1 MDNLDAHLNSFAT
14 RCFRDVADRDYISA
28 RICYR
33 AGLISQFHW
42 AALQAFEKYYKA
54 ILLYNRIK
62 AKNIG
67 HSLSDAQKLT
77 QKAPF
82 VIRLSDISKKLLSHL
97 DDYGR
102 FRYLETSYFIR
113 GPKLVELDKA
123 VWELRRYCRVLDYDL
138 QVPGKKPKSM
148 LELEL
153 ERNEN
158 AERLPFQQF
167 YISGGKLEAI
177 LKKKTDP
184 ARAPLIWQNG
194 FYGTSRRKRVT
205 VPTHFYA
212 ENSPLF
218 LYPQLID
225 HVLEYIYIP
234 KDVVAAYRVQANN
247 LLNPDASV
255 AGAG

>member
-1 MDNLDAHLNSFAT
+1 MENLETHLNSFAT
-14 RCFRDVADRDYISA
+14 RCFRNVADQDYISA
-28 RICYR
+28 RMCYR
-33 AGLISQFHW
+33 AGLIAQFHW

-62 AKNIG
+62 AKNLR
-67 HSLSDAQKLT
+67 HSLAEAQKLT

-82 VIRLSDISKKLLSHL
+82 VIRLSDSSIRLLSHL

-123 VWELRRYCRVLDYDL
+123 VWELRRYSRVLNYEL
-138 QVPGKKPKSM
+138 KVPGKKPQSM

-153 ERNEN
+153 ERNQN
-158 AERLPFQQF
+158 AEQLPFQQF
-167 YISGGKLEAI
+167 SIAGGKLEDI
-177 LKKKTDP
+177 IERRTDP
-184 ARAPLIWQNG
+184 ARAPLLWQNG
-194 FYGTSRRKRVT
+194 FYGTSRRKRVK

-218 LYPQLID
+218 LHPEIID
-225 HVLEYIYIP
+225 HVLDYIFIP
-234 KDVVAAYRVQANN
+234 KEVVAAYRCKPTNH
-247 LLNPDASV
+247 
-255 AGAG
+255 